1 MAGAEAGRG
10 PACDRTTS
18 TSLMLGNQSYRQDQ
32 CTYLYMHIVC
42 KSMLEDVRGGVGTRE
57 TLTTGMPVGPRV
69 YHKKSFQN
77 EKKLC

>member
-1 MAGAEAGRG
+1 M
-10 PACDRTTS
+10 
-18 TSLMLGNQSYRQDQ
+18 N
-32 CTYLYMHIVC
+32 IVY

-57 TLTTGMPVGPRV
+57 TLTTGMPVGASV